1 MTNEYVG
8 IILAGGT
15 GSRLYPL
22 TKSISKQL
30 LPIYNKPMIYYSLSV
45 LMLAKI
51 REILIITTP
60 SDSIHFKNLLGDGS
74 NFGVNLKYKV
84 QNKPNGI
91 AEAFIL
97 GEKFIG
103 KKNVCLVLGD
113 NFFYGKDL
121 VKILNECTKRKTGAS
136 IVAHYVKDAKNFG
149 VVNIVKNKPVSIEEK
164 PKKPKSNF
172 AIVGLYF
179 YDNKVL
185 KYAKKIKPSR
195 RGELEITDIN
205 KIYLKNKK
213 LNIRVLGRGF
223 NWYDNG
229 TQDALLETSNLVKLI
244 ETKQGLMVGCLEE
257 IAYKNS
263 WINAKMLKSI
273 INKLK
278 MGQYKTYLSNIL
290 HANN

>member
-1 MTNEYVG
+1 MSRG
-8 IILAGGT
+8 I
-15 GSRLYPL
+15 
-22 TKSISKQL
+22 
-30 LPIYNKPMIYYSLSV
+30 
-45 LMLAKI
+45 
-51 REILIITTP
+51 
-60 SDSIHFKNLLGDGS
+60 
-74 NFGVNLKYKV
+74 
-84 QNKPNGI
+84 
-91 AEAFIL
+91 
-97 GEKFIG
+97 
-103 KKNVCLVLGD
+103 
-113 NFFYGKDL
+113 
-121 VKILNECTKRKTGAS
+121 
-136 IVAHYVKDAKNFG
+136 
-149 VVNIVKNKPVSIEEK
+149 
-164 PKKPKSNF
+164 F